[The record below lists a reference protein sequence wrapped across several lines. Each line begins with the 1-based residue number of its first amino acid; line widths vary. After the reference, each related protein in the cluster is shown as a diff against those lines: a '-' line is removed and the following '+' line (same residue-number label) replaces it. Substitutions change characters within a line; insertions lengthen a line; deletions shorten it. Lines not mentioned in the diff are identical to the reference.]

1 MVSLSQVQ
9 QTNASAASKLPAGLV
24 AVFAGATAG
33 IGETGLKAFTKYTTQ
48 PKIYY
53 IGRSQEAG
61 DRLQIELKELNP
73 EGEYVFIKKDM
84 SLLKNV
90 DEVCRDIKSRETV
103 LNVLF
108 LNTEE
113 GLPLVTGLTIYSR
126 NRLAV
131 NLLPLLKKAP
141 SLRRVISV
149 MAGTHEGKLFSDDI
163 AARNIP
169 FTSIHNSRG
178 HMCSALT
185 LSLEALARQAPEV
198 SFIHNFPGSVDTN
211 LIRSGD
217 GFMMQVMKYWF
228 KVSMTVRRQWLP
240 KEECGDRHAWLCLTG
255 RYPDKGGSENGIKE
269 GEVAVGT
276 DGNKGSGVY
285 SVDWDG
291 ESASGEVVKLLDGFK
306 EEGLVEKVWKDQ
318 EKEFIRITGFGA
330 SVNIHNTT
338 LLMEQLAAIHAIWT
352 AVANRDAALLH
363 KELIYRIDEML
374 QCLGNDGSTD

>member
-73 EGEYVFIKKDM
+73 EVEYVFIKKDM

-90 DEVCRDIKSRETV
+90 DEVCRDIKSKETV

-108 LNTEE
+108 LSQGTLRIGVDTEE

-141 SLRRVISV
+141 SLRRVVSV

-185 LSLEALARQAPEV
+185 LSLEALSRQAPEV

-240 KEECGDRHAWLCLTG
+240 KEECGERHAWLCLTG

-318 EKEFIRITGFGA
+318 EKEFIRITGVTF
-330 SVNIHNTT
+330 I
-338 LLMEQLAAIHAIWT
+338 
-352 AVANRDAALLH
+352 
-363 KELIYRIDEML
+363 
-374 QCLGNDGSTD
+374 

>member
-9 QTNASAASKLPAGLV
+9 QTNASAALKLPAGLV

-33 IGETGLKAFTKYTTQ
+33 IGETALKAFAKHTTR

-61 DRLQIELKELNP
+61 DRLQNELKELNP

-90 DEVCRDIKSRETV
+90 DEVCRDIKSKETV

-113 GLPLVTGLTIYSR
+113 GLPLVTGLAIYSR
-126 NRLAV
+126 NRLTV
-131 NLLPLLKKAP
+131 NLLPLFNKAS

-240 KEECGDRHAWLCLTG
+240 KDECGERHAWLCLTG
-255 RYPDKGGSENGIKE
+255 RYPDKEGSDNGIKE

-291 ESASGEVVKLLDGFK
+291 ESASGEVIKLLDGFK

-318 EKEFIRITGFGA
+318 EKEFVRITG
-330 SVNIHNTT
+330 TT
-338 LLMEQLAAIHAIWT
+338 SI
-352 AVANRDAALLH
+352 
-363 KELIYRIDEML
+363 
-374 QCLGNDGSTD
+374 

>member
-1 MVSLSQVQ
+1 MVSLSRVQ

-33 IGETGLKAFTKYTTQ
+33 IGETALKAFAKYTTQ

-61 DRLQIELKELNP
+61 DRLQIELKESNP

-90 DEVCRDIKSRETV
+90 DEVCRDIKSKETV

-108 LNTEE
+108 LSQGTLRIGVGKSSIVIQLLLYTEE

-126 NRLAV
+126 NRLTV
-131 NLLPLLKKAP
+131 NLLPLLKKSP

-240 KEECGDRHAWLCLTG
+240 KEECGERHAWLCLTG
-255 RYPDKGGSENGIKE
+255 RYPDKEGSENGIKE

-276 DGNKGSGVY
+276 GGNKGSGVY

-291 ESASGEVVKLLDGFK
+291 ESASVEVVKLLDGFK
-306 EEGLVEKVWKDQ
+306 EEGLVEKLWKDQ
-318 EKEFIRITGFGA
+318 EKEFIRITG
-330 SVNIHNTT
+330 
-338 LLMEQLAAIHAIWT
+338 
-352 AVANRDAALLH
+352 VAFV
-363 KELIYRIDEML
+363 
-374 QCLGNDGSTD
+374 

>member
-1 MVSLSQVQ
+1 MVSLSQVR
-9 QTNASAASKLPAGLV
+9 QTNASAAFKLPAGLV
-24 AVFAGATAG
+24 GVFAGATAG
-33 IGETGLKAFTKYTTQ
+33 IGETALKAFTKHTTR

-53 IGRSQEAG
+53 IGRSQEA
-61 DRLQIELKELNP
+61 D
-73 EGEYVFIKKDM
+73 
-84 SLLKNV
+84 
-90 DEVCRDIKSRETV
+90 
-103 LNVLF
+103 
-108 LNTEE
+108 TEE

-126 NRLAV
+126 NRLAI
-131 NLLPLLKKAP
+131 NLLPLLKKAR

-178 HMCSALT
+178 HLCSALT
-185 LSLEALARQAPEV
+185 LSLQALARQAPEV

-240 KEECGDRHAWLCLTG
+240 KEECGERHAWLCLTG
-255 RYPDKGGSENGIKE
+255 RYPGKDGSENGIKE
-269 GEVAVGT
+269 GEVAVGI

-318 EKEFIRITGFGA
+318 EKEFVRITGTA
-330 SVNIHNTT
+330 SI
-338 LLMEQLAAIHAIWT
+338 
-352 AVANRDAALLH
+352 
-363 KELIYRIDEML
+363 
-374 QCLGNDGSTD
+374 

>member
-1 MVSLSQVQ
+1 MVSLSQAQ
-9 QTNASAASKLPAGLV
+9 QTNASAASKLPAGLI

-33 IGETGLKAFTKYTTQ
+33 IGETALKAFAKYTTQ

-90 DEVCRDIKSRETV
+90 DEVCRDIKSKETV

-126 NRLAV
+126 NRLTV
-131 NLLPLLKKAP
+131 NLLPLLKKSP

-240 KEECGDRHAWLCLTG
+240 KEECGERHAWLCLTG
-255 RYPDKGGSENGIKE
+255 RYPDKEGSENGIKE

-276 DGNKGSGVY
+276 DGKRGSGVY

-318 EKEFIRITGFGA
+318 EKEFIRITGVTF
-330 SVNIHNTT
+330 I
-338 LLMEQLAAIHAIWT
+338 
-352 AVANRDAALLH
+352 
-363 KELIYRIDEML
+363 
-374 QCLGNDGSTD
+374 

>member
-33 IGETGLKAFTKYTTQ
+33 IGETALKAFTKYTTQ

-61 DRLQIELKELNP
+61 DRLKIELKELNP

-90 DEVCRDIKSRETV
+90 DEVCRDIKSKETV

-185 LSLEALARQAPEV
+185 LSLEALSRQAPEV

-228 KVSMTVRRQWLP
+228 KVSMAVRRQWLP
-240 KEECGDRHAWLCLTG
+240 KEECGERHAWLCLTG
-255 RYPDKGGSENGIKE
+255 RYPDKEGSENGIKE

-318 EKEFIRITGFGA
+318 EKEFIRITGVTF
-330 SVNIHNTT
+330 I
-338 LLMEQLAAIHAIWT
+338 
-352 AVANRDAALLH
+352 
-363 KELIYRIDEML
+363 
-374 QCLGNDGSTD
+374 

>member
-1 MVSLSQVQ
+1 MVSLFQVQ

-33 IGETGLKAFTKYTTQ
+33 IGETALKAFAKYTTR

-61 DRLQIELKELNP
+61 DRLQIELKGLNP

-90 DEVCRDIKSRETV
+90 DEVCRDIKSKETV
-103 LNVLF
+103 LNILF
-108 LNTEE
+108 LSQDTDE

-169 FTSIHNSRG
+169 FTNIHNSRG

-228 KVSMTVRRQWLP
+228 KISMTVRRQWLP
-240 KEECGDRHAWLCLTG
+240 KEECGERHAWLCLTG
-255 RYPDKGGSENGIKE
+255 RYPDKEGSENGIKE
-269 GEVAVGT
+269 EEVAVGT

-306 EEGLVEKVWKDQ
+306 REGLVEKVWKDQ
-318 EKEFIRITGFGA
+318 EKEFVGITGT
-330 SVNIHNTT
+330 SSI
-338 LLMEQLAAIHAIWT
+338 
-352 AVANRDAALLH
+352 
-363 KELIYRIDEML
+363 
-374 QCLGNDGSTD
+374 

>member
-1 MVSLSQVQ
+1 MVSFSQVQ

-24 AVFAGATAG
+24 AVFAGATTG
-33 IGETGLKAFTKYTTQ
+33 IGETALKAFTRYTTR

-61 DRLQIELKELNP
+61 YRLQNELKELNP

-90 DEVCRDIKSRETV
+90 DEVCQDIKSKETV

-108 LNTEE
+108 LSQGTLRIDTEE
-113 GLPLVTGLTIYSR
+113 GLPLVTGLAIYSR

-131 NLLPLLKKAP
+131 NLLPLLKNAP

-169 FTSIHNSRG
+169 FTSIHRSRG

-198 SFIHNFPGSVDTN
+198 SFIQNFPGSVDTN

-217 GFMMQVMKYWF
+217 GFMMQLVKYWF

-240 KEECGDRHAWLCLTG
+240 KEECGERHAWLCLTG
-255 RYPDKGGSENGIKE
+255 RYPDKEGSENGIKE
-269 GEVAVGT
+269 EEVSVGT
-276 DGNKGSGVY
+276 NGKKGSGVY

-306 EEGLVEKVWKDQ
+306 EEGLVEKVWRDQ
-318 EKEFIRITGFGA
+318 EKEFVRIT
-330 SVNIHNTT
+330 STT
-338 LLMEQLAAIHAIWT
+338 SI
-352 AVANRDAALLH
+352 
-363 KELIYRIDEML
+363 
-374 QCLGNDGSTD
+374 

>member
-1 MVSLSQVQ
+1 MVSLSRVQ

-33 IGETGLKAFTKYTTQ
+33 IGETALKAFAKYTTQ

-61 DRLQIELKELNP
+61 DRLQIELKESNP

-90 DEVCRDIKSRETV
+90 DEVCRDIKSKETV

-126 NRLAV
+126 NRLTV

-240 KEECGDRHAWLCLTG
+240 KEECGERHAWLCLTG
-255 RYPDKGGSENGIKE
+255 RYPDKEGSENGIKE

-276 DGNKGSGVY
+276 GGNKGSGVY

-291 ESASGEVVKLLDGFK
+291 ESASVEVVKLLDGFK
-306 EEGLVEKVWKDQ
+306 EEGLVEKLWKDQ
-318 EKEFIRITGFGA
+318 EKEFVRITG
-330 SVNIHNTT
+330 
-338 LLMEQLAAIHAIWT
+338 
-352 AVANRDAALLH
+352 VAF
-363 KELIYRIDEML
+363 I
-374 QCLGNDGSTD
+374 

>member
-33 IGETGLKAFTKYTTQ
+33 IGETALKAFARYTTR

-61 DRLQIELKELNP
+61 DRLQNELKELNP

-90 DEVCRDIKSRETV
+90 DEVCQDIKSKETV

-108 LNTEE
+108 LSQGTLRIDSDTEE
-113 GLPLVTGLTIYSR
+113 GLPLVTGLAIYSR

-131 NLLPLLKKAP
+131 NLLPLLKKA
-141 SLRRVISV
+141 SYLRRVISV

-169 FTSIHNSRG
+169 FTSIHHSRG

-185 LSLEALARQAPEV
+185 LSLEALARQAPKV

-217 GFMMQVMKYWF
+217 GFMMQLMKYWF

-240 KEECGDRHAWLCLTG
+240 KEECGERHAWLCLTG
-255 RYPDKGGSENGIKE
+255 RYPDNEGSENGIKE
-269 GEVAVGT
+269 EEVAVGT
-276 DGNKGSGVY
+276 NGNKGSGVY

-306 EEGLVEKVWKDQ
+306 EEGLVEKVWRDQ
-318 EKEFIRITGFGA
+318 EKEFVRITG
-330 SVNIHNTT
+330 TT
-338 LLMEQLAAIHAIWT
+338 SI
-352 AVANRDAALLH
+352 
-363 KELIYRIDEML
+363 
-374 QCLGNDGSTD
+374 

>member
-9 QTNASAASKLPAGLV
+9 QTNASAASELPSGLV

-33 IGETGLKAFTKYTTQ
+33 IGETALKAFARYTTQ

-61 DRLQIELKELNP
+61 DRLQNELKELNP

-90 DEVCRDIKSRETV
+90 DEVCQDIKSKETV

-108 LNTEE
+108 LSQGTLRIGVDTEE
-113 GLPLVTGLTIYSR
+113 GLPLVTGLAIYSR
-126 NRLAV
+126 NRLAI
-131 NLLPLLKKAP
+131 NLLPLLKKA
-141 SLRRVISV
+141 SYLRRVISV

-169 FTSIHNSRG
+169 FTSIHHSRG

-217 GFMMQVMKYWF
+217 GFMMQLMKYWF

-240 KEECGDRHAWLCLTG
+240 KEECGERHAWLCLTG
-255 RYPDKGGSENGIKE
+255 RYPDKEGSENGIKE
-269 GEVAVGT
+269 EEVAVGT
-276 DGNKGSGVY
+276 NGNKGSGVY

-306 EEGLVEKVWKDQ
+306 EEGLVEKVWRDQ
-318 EKEFIRITGFGA
+318 EKEFVRITG
-330 SVNIHNTT
+330 TT
-338 LLMEQLAAIHAIWT
+338 SI
-352 AVANRDAALLH
+352 
-363 KELIYRIDEML
+363 
-374 QCLGNDGSTD
+374 

>member
-1 MVSLSQVQ
+1 MVSLSQAQ

-33 IGETGLKAFTKYTTQ
+33 IGETALKAFAKYTTQ

-90 DEVCRDIKSRETV
+90 DEVCRDIKSKETV

-126 NRLAV
+126 NRLTV
-131 NLLPLLKKAP
+131 NLLPLLKKSP

-211 LIRSGD
+211 LVRSGD

-240 KEECGDRHAWLCLTG
+240 KEECGERHAWLCLTG
-255 RYPDKGGSENGIKE
+255 RYPDKEGSENGIKE

-276 DGNKGSGVY
+276 DGKRGSGVY

-318 EKEFIRITGFGA
+318 EKEFIRITGVTF
-330 SVNIHNTT
+330 I
-338 LLMEQLAAIHAIWT
+338 
-352 AVANRDAALLH
+352 
-363 KELIYRIDEML
+363 
-374 QCLGNDGSTD
+374 

>member
-9 QTNASAASKLPAGLV
+9 QSNASAASKLPAGLI

-33 IGETGLKAFTKYTTQ
+33 IGETALKEFAKYTTQ
-48 PKIYY
+48 PRIYY

-61 DRLQIELKELNP
+61 DRLQNELKELNP

-90 DEVCRDIKSRETV
+90 DEACRDIKSKETV

-108 LNTEE
+108 LSQGTLRIGVDTDE

-126 NRLAV
+126 NRLVV

-217 GFMMQVMKYWF
+217 GFMMQAMKYWF
-228 KVSMTVRRQWLP
+228 KVSMTIRRQWLP
-240 KEECGDRHAWLCLTG
+240 KEECGERHAWLCLTG
-255 RYPDKGGSENGIKE
+255 RYPDKQGSENGIKE
-269 GEVAVGT
+269 EEVAVGT

-285 SVDWDG
+285 SVNWDG

-306 EEGLVEKVWKDQ
+306 KEGLVEKVWKDQ
-318 EKEFIRITGFGA
+318 EKEFVRITG
-330 SVNIHNTT
+330 TT
-338 LLMEQLAAIHAIWT
+338 SI
-352 AVANRDAALLH
+352 
-363 KELIYRIDEML
+363 
-374 QCLGNDGSTD
+374 

>member
-9 QTNASAASKLPAGLV
+9 QTNASAASKLPSGLV
-24 AVFAGATAG
+24 SVFAGATAG
-33 IGETGLKAFTKYTTQ
+33 IGETALKAFAKHVTR

-61 DRLQIELKELNP
+61 DRLQNELKDLNR
-73 EGEYVFIKKDM
+73 EGEYIFIKKDM

-90 DEVCRDIKSRETV
+90 DEVCRDIKSKETV

-108 LNTEE
+108 LSQGTLRIDLDTQE

-163 AARNIP
+163 AGRNIP

-185 LSLEALARQAPEV
+185 LSLEALALRAPEV

-240 KEECGDRHAWLCLTG
+240 KEECGERHAWLCLSG
-255 RYPDKGGSENGIKE
+255 RYPDKEGSENGVRE
-269 GEVAVGT
+269 EEVAVGT

-291 ESASGEVVKLLDGFK
+291 ESASSEVVKLLDGFK

-318 EKEFIRITGFGA
+318 EIEFVKITG
-330 SVNIHNTT
+330 TT
-338 LLMEQLAAIHAIWT
+338 SI
-352 AVANRDAALLH
+352 
-363 KELIYRIDEML
+363 
-374 QCLGNDGSTD
+374 

>member
-1 MVSLSQVQ
+1 MVSLSRVQ

-33 IGETGLKAFTKYTTQ
+33 IGETALKAFAKYTTQ

-61 DRLQIELKELNP
+61 DRLQIELKESNP

-90 DEVCRDIKSRETV
+90 DEVCRDIKSKETV

-126 NRLAV
+126 NRLTV

-240 KEECGDRHAWLCLTG
+240 KEECGERHAWLCLTG
-255 RYPDKGGSENGIKE
+255 RYPDKEGSENGIKE

-276 DGNKGSGVY
+276 GGNKGSGVY

-291 ESASGEVVKLLDGFK
+291 ESASVEVVKLLDGFK
-306 EEGLVEKVWKDQ
+306 EEGLVEKLWKDQ
-318 EKEFIRITGFGA
+318 EKEFIRITG
-330 SVNIHNTT
+330 
-338 LLMEQLAAIHAIWT
+338 
-352 AVANRDAALLH
+352 VAF
-363 KELIYRIDEML
+363 I
-374 QCLGNDGSTD
+374 

>member
-1 MVSLSQVQ
+1 MVSLSQAQ

-33 IGETGLKAFTKYTTQ
+33 IGETALKAFAKYTTQ

-90 DEVCRDIKSRETV
+90 DEVCRDIKSKETV

-126 NRLAV
+126 NRLTV
-131 NLLPLLKKAP
+131 NLLPLLKKSP

-240 KEECGDRHAWLCLTG
+240 KEECGERHAWLCLTG
-255 RYPDKGGSENGIKE
+255 RYPDKEGSENGIKE

-276 DGNKGSGVY
+276 DGKRGSGVY

-318 EKEFIRITGFGA
+318 EKEFIRITGVTF
-330 SVNIHNTT
+330 I
-338 LLMEQLAAIHAIWT
+338 
-352 AVANRDAALLH
+352 
-363 KELIYRIDEML
+363 
-374 QCLGNDGSTD
+374 

>member
-9 QTNASAASKLPAGLV
+9 QINASAASKLPAGLV

-33 IGETGLKAFTKYTTQ
+33 IGETALKAFAKHTTR
-48 PKIYY
+48 PKVYY

-61 DRLQIELKELNP
+61 DRLQSELKELNP
-73 EGEYVFIKKDM
+73 EGEYIFIKKDM

-90 DEVCRDIKSRETV
+90 DEVCRDIKSKETV

-108 LNTEE
+108 LSQGTLRIDLDTDE

-126 NRLAV
+126 NRLAI

-141 SLRRVISV
+141 YLRRVISV

-185 LSLEALARQAPEV
+185 LSLEALAHQAPEV

-217 GFMMQVMKYWF
+217 GFMMQVMKHWF

-240 KEECGDRHAWLCLTG
+240 KEECGERHAWLCLTG
-255 RYPDKGGSENGIKE
+255 RYLDKEGSENGVKE
-269 GEVAVGT
+269 EEAAIGI

-318 EKEFIRITGFGA
+318 EKEFVRITG
-330 SVNIHNTT
+330 TT
-338 LLMEQLAAIHAIWT
+338 SI
-352 AVANRDAALLH
+352 
-363 KELIYRIDEML
+363 
-374 QCLGNDGSTD
+374 

>member
-33 IGETGLKAFTKYTTQ
+33 IGETALKAFAKHTTR

-61 DRLQIELKELNP
+61 DRLRNELKELNSK
-73 EGEYVFIKKDM
+73 GEYVFIKKDM

-90 DEVCRDIKSRETV
+90 DEFCRDIKKLDTD
-103 LNVLF
+103 
-108 LNTEE
+108 E

-126 NRLAV
+126 NRLAI
-131 NLLPLLKKAP
+131 NLLPLLEKAT

-240 KEECGDRHAWLCLTG
+240 KEECGERHAWLCLTG
-255 RYPDKGGSENGIKE
+255 RYPDKDGSENGIKE
-269 GEVAVGT
+269 EEVAIGT

-318 EKEFIRITGFGA
+318 EKEFVRITG
-330 SVNIHNTT
+330 TT
-338 LLMEQLAAIHAIWT
+338 SI
-352 AVANRDAALLH
+352 
-363 KELIYRIDEML
+363 
-374 QCLGNDGSTD
+374 